1 MALYQND
8 APSINVGDRLR
19 ELRSTRDLSLR
30 ALAVKSGLSI
40 HTLSMIEKGRT
51 SPSISTLY
59 KLAEALEVPITYFF
73 NPNNHRRQVIFLKA
87 DERTHMP
94 FTRGVFEGLGG
105 ENFVGNIEPF
115 LLTLESSANSGP
127 QVMSHTG
134 EEFVFCLRGQLEYH
148 VERQIYELT
157 AGDSLLF
164 AAHLKHRWKNPG
176 KVVATALIIVSG
188 ATDHNELQGMHWKAG
203 E

>member
-1 MALYQND
+1 MSLYQND
-8 APSINVGDRLR
+8 AESINVGERLHELR
-19 ELRSTRDLSLR
+19 ELHELSLR
-30 ALAVKSGLSI
+30 SLAMKSGLSI

-51 SPSISTLY
+51 TPSISTLY
-59 KLAEALEVPITYFF
+59 KLAEALGVPITYFF
-73 NPNNHRRQVIFLKA
+73 NPNNNRRQVIYLKA
-87 DERTHMP
+87 DERSHMP

-127 QVMSHTG
+127 QVMTHTG
-134 EEFVFCLRGQLEYH
+134 EEFVFCLRGQLEYQ
-148 VERQIYELT
+148 VEHHIYELS

-164 AAHLKHRWKNPG
+164 AAHLKHRWRNSG
-176 KVVATALIIVSG
+176 RMVATALIVVSG
-188 ATDHNELQGMHWKAG
+188 FSENEEVHGLHWKAG

>member
-1 MALYQND
+1 MTLYQND
-8 APSINVGDRLR
+8 AVSINVGERLH
-19 ELRSTRDLSLR
+19 ELRRMHELSLR

-40 HTLSMIEKGRT
+40 HTLSMIEKGKT
-51 SPSISTLY
+51 TPSISTLY
-59 KLAEALEVPITYFF
+59 KLAEASGVPITYFF
-73 NPNNHRRQVIFLKA
+73 NPNNNRKQVIFLKA
-87 DERTHMP
+87 DERTRMP

-148 VERQIYELT
+148 VENQIYELSP
-157 AGDSLLF
+157 GDSLLF

-176 KVVATALIIVSG
+176 RMVTTALIIVSG
-188 ATDHNELQGMHWKAG
+188 FSESDEVHGLHWKAG